1 MESWVVYQP
10 GAQGHLTGT
19 VFILLI
25 CCECNMRAL
34 GAGNGHRTLR
44 AGFPRTVEFADPI
57 RNHPSIVTELA
68 YAAIGGKNTL

>member
-1 MESWVVYQP
+1 
-10 GAQGHLTGT
+10 
-19 VFILLI
+19 
-25 CCECNMRAL
+25 MRAL